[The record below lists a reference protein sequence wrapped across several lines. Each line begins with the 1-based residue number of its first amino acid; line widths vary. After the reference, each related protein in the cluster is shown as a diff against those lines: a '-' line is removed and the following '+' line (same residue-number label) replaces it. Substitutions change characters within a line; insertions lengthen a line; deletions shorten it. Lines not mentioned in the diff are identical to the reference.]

1 MRVMIIFSIKTHIH
15 LIKIYE
21 KKMDITIKEQ
31 SAKLRSRFQN
41 STFIVSYPKNRLET
55 RENIFKDTQNEK
67 LP

>member
-1 MRVMIIFSIKTHIH
+1 MRVMIIFSIKTHTFDKNIR
-15 LIKIYE
+15 

-31 SAKLRSRFQN
+31 SAKFRSRFQN

>member
-1 MRVMIIFSIKTHIH
+1 MRVMIIFSIKTHTFDKNIR
-15 LIKIYE
+15 